1 MNKFD
6 GILPIPS
13 IEESLANFTRRLDD
27 DISERFNELR
37 KCSFF
42 DPVPSEWLKPISE
55 ECVIRNFYAGNN
67 LTTEGDASNNFYVV
81 LYGSTTVSCDN
92 EVVGAIVSGEC
103 IGEGT
108 FFAGS
113 NVSRS
118 ATVTADEHVIVAEFN
133 RLGISR
139 LQRDAT
145 TQSYLDKAL
154 LLALFKKLQGA
165 NRKIQELL
173 RLTGQLTT

>member
-1 MNKFD
+1 M
-6 GILPIPS
+6 
-13 IEESLANFTRRLDD
+13 
-27 DISERFNELR
+27 
-37 KCSFF
+37 
-42 DPVPSEWLKPISE
+42 
-55 ECVIRNFYAGNN
+55 
-67 LTTEGDASNNFYVV
+67 SNNFYVV
-81 LYGSTTVSCDN
+81 LFGSTTVSCDN
-92 EVVGAIVSGEC
+92 EVVGTIVSGEC

-108 FFAGS
+108 FFSGG

-139 LQRDAT
+139 LQRDTT
-145 TQSYLDKAL
+145 TQAYLDKAL

-173 RLTGQLTT
+173 RLTGQLTA

>member
-6 GILPIPS
+6 DILPIPS
-13 IEESLANFTRRLDD
+13 IEESLASFTKRLDD
-27 DISERFNELR
+27 DATERFRELR

-55 ECVIRNFYAGNN
+55 ECEIRKFYAGNK
-67 LTTEGDASNNFYVV
+67 LTTEGGDSNNFFVV
-81 LYGSTTVSCDN
+81 LFGSTTVSCDN
-92 EVVGAIVSGEC
+92 EIVGTIVSGEC

-108 FFAGS
+108 FFASG

-133 RLGISR
+133 KLGITR

-145 TQSYLDKAL
+145 THAYLDKAL

-173 RLTGQLTT
+173 RLTSHLSA